1 MAKKVL
7 SVEEEKELAYL
18 RASNEMFLKSI
29 DEAKL
34 RGTKEAVS
42 RLEMARQDVIAQMA
56 KISPSEAKKADKM
69 RLDEDLT
76 SCTE

>member
-29 DEAKL
+29 DDAK
-34 RGTKEAVS
+34 
-42 RLEMARQDVIAQMA
+42 
-56 KISPSEAKKADKM
+56 
-69 RLDEDLT
+69 
-76 SCTE
+76 